1 MNKKNKKIVNIKELK
16 EIINKISKEN
26 NDLKIVFTNGCFDI
40 LHRGHVEY
48 LQKAKEL
55 GNLLILGL
63 NSDSSVKRLKGEN
76 RPINNEEDRAI
87 VLSALE
93 CVDFVIIF
101 DDDTPF
107 ELIKNLK
114 PDILVK
120 GGDYKLENVI
130 GREFAKETILIDFVD
145 GYSTTK
151 TIKNIKNINKI
162 NN

>member
-1 MNKKNKKIVNIKELK
+1 MNKKITDIEKLK
-16 EIINKISKEN
+16 EILNKKN
-26 NDLKIVFTNGCFDI
+26 NGKKIVFTNGCFDI

-55 GNLLILGL
+55 GDLLVLGL
-63 NSDSSVKRLKGEN
+63 NSDSSVKRLKGES
-76 RPINNEEDRAI
+76 RPINNEKDRAI
-87 VLSALE
+87 ILSALE
-93 CVDFVIIF
+93 CVDYIIIF
-101 DDDTPF
+101 DEDTPF

-120 GGDYKLENVI
+120 GGDYKIENVV
-130 GREFAKETILIDFVD
+130 GREYAKETVLIDFVD

-151 TIKNIKNINKI
+151 IIKNINNI

>member
-1 MNKKNKKIVNIKELK
+1 MNKKITDIEKLK
-16 EIINKISKEN
+16 EILNKKN
-26 NDLKIVFTNGCFDI
+26 NGKKIVFTNGCFDI

-55 GNLLILGL
+55 GDLLVLGL
-63 NSDSSVKRLKGEN
+63 NSDSSVKRLKGES
-76 RPINNEEDRAI
+76 RPINNERDRAI
-87 VLSALE
+87 ILSALE
-93 CVDFVIIF
+93 CVDYIIIF
-101 DDDTPF
+101 NEDTPF

-120 GGDYKLENVI
+120 GGDYKIENVV
-130 GREFAKETILIDFVD
+130 GREYAKETMIIDFVD

-151 TIKNIKNINKI
+151 IIKNINNI

>member
-1 MNKKNKKIVNIKELK
+1 MNKKITDIEKLK
-16 EIINKISKEN
+16 EILNKKN
-26 NDLKIVFTNGCFDI
+26 NGKKIVFTNGCFDI

-55 GNLLILGL
+55 GDLLVLGL
-63 NSDSSVKRLKGEN
+63 NSDSSVKRLKGES
-76 RPINNEEDRAI
+76 RPINNEKDRAI
-87 VLSALE
+87 ILSALE
-93 CVDFVIIF
+93 CVDYIIIF
-101 DDDTPF
+101 EEDTPL

-120 GGDYKLENVI
+120 GGDYKIENVV
-130 GREFAKETILIDFVD
+130 GREYAKETMIIDFVD

-151 TIKNIKNINKI
+151 IIKNINNI

>member
-1 MNKKNKKIVNIKELK
+1 MNKKILNIEELKRVLNIIRNKKN
-16 EIINKISKEN
+16 EN
-26 NDLKIVFTNGCFDI
+26 QKIVFTNGCFDI

-48 LQKAKEL
+48 LQKAREL
-55 GNLLILGL
+55 GDLLILGL
-63 NSDSSVKRLKGEN
+63 NSDLSVKKLKGEN

-93 CVDFVIIF
+93 CVDYITIF
-101 DDDTPF
+101 NEDTPF
-107 ELIKNLK
+107 ELIKIVK

-120 GGDYKLENVI
+120 GGDYKIENVV

-151 TIKNIKNINKI
+151 TIKNINKNIN
-162 NN
+162 N

>member
-1 MNKKNKKIVNIKELK
+1 MNKKILNIEELK
-16 EIINKISKEN
+16 EVLNIIRNKKNEN
-26 NDLKIVFTNGCFDI
+26 KRIVFTNGCFDI

-48 LQKAKEL
+48 LQKAREL
-55 GNLLILGL
+55 GDLLILGL
-63 NSDSSVKRLKGEN
+63 NSDLSVKKLKGEN

-101 DDDTPF
+101 DEDTPF
-107 ELIKNLK
+107 ELIKIIN

-120 GGDYKLENVI
+120 GGDYKIENVV

-151 TIKNIKNINKI
+151 TIKSINKNIN
-162 NN
+162 N

>member
-1 MNKKNKKIVNIKELK
+1 MNKKIVNIKELK

-26 NDLKIVFTNGCFDI
+26 NNLKIVFTNGCFDI

-48 LQKAKEL
+48 LQKAREL
-55 GNLLILGL
+55 GDLLILGL

-76 RPINNEEDRAI
+76 RPINNEKDRAI

>member
-1 MNKKNKKIVNIKELK
+1 MNKKILNIEELK
-16 EIINKISKEN
+16 EVLNIIRNKKNEN
-26 NDLKIVFTNGCFDI
+26 QKIVFTNGCFDI

-48 LQKAKEL
+48 LQKAREL
-55 GNLLILGL
+55 GDLLILGL
-63 NSDSSVKRLKGEN
+63 NSDLSVKRLKGEN

-93 CVDFVIIF
+93 CVDYVVIF
-101 DDDTPF
+101 DEDTPF

-120 GGDYKLENVI
+120 GGDYKLEDVI

-151 TIKNIKNINKI
+151 TIKNI
-162 NN
+162 NNLK

>member
-16 EIINKISKEN
+16 KIINKISKEN
-26 NDLKIVFTNGCFDI
+26 SDFKIVFTNGCFDI

-63 NSDSSVKRLKGEN
+63 NSDSSVKRLKGKN
-76 RPINNEEDRAI
+76 RPINNEKDRAI

>member
-1 MNKKNKKIVNIKELK
+1 MNKKITDIEKLK
-16 EIINKISKEN
+16 EILNKKN
-26 NDLKIVFTNGCFDI
+26 NGKKVVFTNGCFDI

-55 GNLLILGL
+55 GDLLVLGL
-63 NSDSSVKRLKGEN
+63 NSDSSVKRLKGES
-76 RPINNEEDRAI
+76 RPINNEKDRAI
-87 VLSALE
+87 ILSALE
-93 CVDFVIIF
+93 CVDYIIIF
-101 DDDTPF
+101 DEDTPL

-120 GGDYKLENVI
+120 GGDYKIENVV
-130 GREFAKETILIDFVD
+130 GREYAKETVLIDFVD

-151 TIKNIKNINKI
+151 IIKNINNI